1 MDELFFKDFEIR
13 KNCEN
18 IIVDVLLYERVELEL
33 IFYLWIIIY
42 CFFLFI
48 GMKELF
54 FLVLNFKRFVKEI
67 VLGELILIVILFG
80 VDFF

>member
-1 MDELFFKDFEIR
+1 MFFKDFEIR
-13 KNCEN
+13 ENCEN
-18 IIVDVLLYERVELEL
+18 IIVDVLLYERVKLEI
-33 IFYLWIIIY
+33 IFYLWVIIY